1 MLYFMFDAT
10 KVRKTSEKH
19 IRNLH
24 IFLSQI
30 VQTFARPHS
39 VETIN

>member
-1 MLYFMFDAT
+1 MFDAT
-10 KVRKTSEKH
+10 KVRKTYEKR

-24 IFLSQI
+24 IFSSQI
-30 VQTFARPHS
+30 AQTFALPHS